1 MSDRPDAEPP
11 PAGPPSPAGPL
22 RLPILGTASAYV
34 MVRVAGE
41 YGLSQDHVL
50 RGTGIE
56 PDVLENARATIRVE
70 QEVALARNLLR
81 ELAGVPRLGLLVSDR
96 YRLSLYGILGWGML
110 CSATAGEALA
120 FAGSYR
126 DLTYALCG
134 LCSRGAGDELHI
146 LVEGRGLPED
156 VRGFFVE
163 RTVGSVVRLL
173 GDLMDGDAWLLGV
186 EMTRERPAEAR
197 LFAEALG
204 TAVRFGRPADRVR
217 VDRRALHRPMPLA
230 NEQMLRLIEQECRQ
244 EVARRRAGL
253 MLRDSVRE
261 YVLNRLPDLP
271 GMAEVAAALGTSER
285 TLRRRLTEEG
295 TSFSSVV
302 LVSRRTLAEDLLLR
316 GVPPV
321 QVSRRIGFAGPAAFT
336 HAFKRW
342 TGVSPREFAL
352 R

>member
-1 MSDRPDAEPP
+1 MSDRRDAEPLP
-11 PAGPPSPAGPL
+11 DGPP
-22 RLPILGTASAYV
+22 RLPVLGTASAYV
-34 MVRVAGE
+34 MVRVAEE
-41 YGLSQDHVL
+41 YGLSREHLL

-56 PDVLENARATIRVE
+56 PDVVENARATLRLE
-70 QEVALARNLLR
+70 QEIALARNLLR
-81 ELAGVPRLGLLVSDR
+81 EFAGVPRLGLLISGR

-110 CSATAGEALA
+110 CSATAREAMA
-120 FAGSYR
+120 FAGRYR
-126 DLTYALCG
+126 DLNYALCG
-134 LCSRGAGDELHI
+134 LYSREAGDEFHI
-146 LVEGRGLPED
+146 LVEGRRLPED

-173 GDLMDGDAWLLGV
+173 GDLMEGDAWLLGV
-186 EMTRERPAEAR
+186 EMTRERPADAR
-197 LFAEALG
+197 VFDEVLG
-204 TAVRFGRPADRVR
+204 VAVRFGRSEDRVR
-217 VDRRALHRPMPLA
+217 VDLRALRRPMPLA
-230 NEQMLRLIEQECRQ
+230 NEPMLRLIEQECRQ
-244 EVARRRAGL
+244 ELSRRRAGL
-253 MLRDSVRE
+253 MLRDNVRE

-271 GMAEVAAALGTSER
+271 GMAEVATALGTTER
-285 TLRRRLTEEG
+285 TLRRRLAEEG

-342 TGVSPREFAL
+342 TGVSPREFAV